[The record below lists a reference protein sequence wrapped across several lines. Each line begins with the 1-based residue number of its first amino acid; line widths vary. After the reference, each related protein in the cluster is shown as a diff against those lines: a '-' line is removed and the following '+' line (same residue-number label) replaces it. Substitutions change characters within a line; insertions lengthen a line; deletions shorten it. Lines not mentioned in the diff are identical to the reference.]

1 MTSFPFCFV
10 LGKCSLFEVLPA
22 KRLSSL
28 FEGSPLI
35 QSCAHCLLKHLC
47 NAGSISFLIF
57 TCRDFLFY
65 ICRDFLVYICRD
77 FLFYICRNLFYICL
91 CSFKT
96 SHSKKTAICCFHL
109 QVICWKLSI
118 FLHIVQGH
126 AQLG

>member
-1 MTSFPFCFV
+1 MRLNNFPRRMTSFPFCFV

-28 FEGSPLI
+28 FERSPLI

-47 NAGSISFLIF
+47 NAGSISFLVF
-57 TCRDFLFY
+57 TCRDFLFF
-65 ICRDFLVYICRD
+65 IFALI
-77 FLFYICRNLFYICL
+77 FFYICL
-91 CSFKT
+91 CSFKM
-96 SHSKKTAICCFHL
+96 SHSKKTTICCFHL
-109 QVICWKLSI
+109 QVICWKLSV

>member
-1 MTSFPFCFV
+1 MRLNNFPRRMTSFPFCFV
-10 LGKCSLFEVLPA
+10 LGKHSLFELLPA

-57 TCRDFLFY
+57 TCREFLFC
-65 ICRDFLVYICRD
+65 ICRDFFIFACAV
-77 FLFYICRNLFYICL
+77 
-91 CSFKT
+91 
-96 SHSKKTAICCFHL
+96 SKRATPKKATICCFHL
-109 QVICWKLSI
+109 QVICWKLSV